1 MSKFFNKLDK
11 GSAKFFNK
19 LPEQTKMFGR
29 SARALGRNVGGALG
43 SVGSVVGKAASDL
56 ERATAGTALAAPL
69 APALAG
75 IQLGAGVVK
84 GSGQGLKAISSGK
97 TKEAIIKIEGAVKNV
112 GALKTMTKKK

>member
-11 GSAKFFNK
+11 SSAKFFNK

-29 SARALGRNVGGALG
+29 SARALGRNVGGSLG
-43 SVGSVVGKAASDL
+43 SVGSVVEKATSDL
-56 ERATAGTALAAPL
+56 ERATAGTALGSAL

-75 IQLGAGVVK
+75 VKLGAGVVK
-84 GSGQGLKAISSGK
+84 GSGQGLKALSSGN
-97 TKEAIIKIEGAVKNV
+97 TKGAVIKIEGVVKNV